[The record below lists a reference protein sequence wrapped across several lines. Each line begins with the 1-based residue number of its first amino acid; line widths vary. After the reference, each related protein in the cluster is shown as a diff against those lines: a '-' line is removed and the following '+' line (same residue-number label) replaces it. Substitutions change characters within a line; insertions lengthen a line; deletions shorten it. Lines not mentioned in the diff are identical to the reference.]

1 MNLISRAV
9 AQEGATTSG
18 EMGTLCC
25 VPLTEK
31 YVVIM
36 LPTNNK
42 QPTTN
47 IEPSGGTGRQRHGQ
61 NCRRYVDSVGAKRS
75 SLS

>member
-36 LPTNNK
+36 LPTNNQQQTLSQVEGQADK
-42 QPTTN
+42 GMDR
-47 IEPSGGTGRQRHGQ
+47 IVDGMWILSGL
-61 NCRRYVDSVGAKRS
+61 NGA
-75 SLS
+75 L